1 MEKNL
6 ANTPPQPEINV
17 KDSEFAEMVLNKAL
31 LNFRKEQIRKEIDQS
46 LQGYNKEEFLRL
58 TEELKNISFKFD
70 NLILPEWKMRIIN
83 LAKSKAFL

>member
-6 ANTPPQPEINV
+6 ANTQPQPEINV

-46 LQGYNKEEFLRL
+46 LQDQNKEEFLRL
-58 TEELKNISFKFD
+58 TEELKNIS
-70 NLILPEWKMRIIN
+70 
-83 LAKSKAFL
+83 

>member
-17 KDSEFAEMVLNKAL
+17 KDSELAEMVINKAL

-46 LQGYNKEEFLRL
+46 LQDKNKEEFLRL
-58 TEELKNISFKFD
+58 TEELKNIS
-70 NLILPEWKMRIIN
+70 
-83 LAKSKAFL
+83 